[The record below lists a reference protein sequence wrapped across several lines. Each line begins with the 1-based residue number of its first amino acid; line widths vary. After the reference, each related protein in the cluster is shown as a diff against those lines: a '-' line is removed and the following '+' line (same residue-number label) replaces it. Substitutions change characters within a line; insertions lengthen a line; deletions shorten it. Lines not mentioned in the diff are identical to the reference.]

1 MGDFYWLTESGANGS
16 IVITPQV
23 SCMLFDFPEMNLCFA
38 QYGYKRIEF
47 KGKVSV
53 FCFAKNKIIFLLL
66 TISDP
71 QKRSLT
77 LKYPEFFIHT
87 INLPFLDKFD
97 KFCSVNI
104 NYI

>member
-1 MGDFYWLTESGANGS
+1 MGVFYWLTESGANGS

-53 FCFAKNKIIFLLL
+53 FCFAKNKII
-66 TISDP
+66 
-71 QKRSLT
+71 K
-77 LKYPEFFIHT
+77 FFIVNDFRSSET
-87 INLPFLDKFD
+87 FDNYPLNIQNFLF
-97 KFCSVNI
+97 I
-104 NYI
+104 P

>member
-1 MGDFYWLTESGANGS
+1 MGVFYWLTESGANGS

-71 QKRSLT
+71 QKRSL
-77 LKYPEFFIHT
+77 LNFEISRIFYSYYKSAFFRQI
-87 INLPFLDKFD
+87 
-97 KFCSVNI
+97 
-104 NYI
+104 

>member
-1 MGDFYWLTESGANGS
+1 MEVFYWLTESGANGS

-53 FCFAKNKIIFLLL
+53 FCFAENKITFLLL

-71 QKRSLT
+71 QKH

-87 INLPFLDKFD
+87 INLPFIDFD
-97 KFCSVNI
+97 WFCSVNI

>member
-1 MGDFYWLTESGANGS
+1 MGVFYWLTESGANGS

-53 FCFAKNKIIFLLL
+53 SVLLKTKYIF
-66 TISDP
+66 
-71 QKRSLT
+71 
-77 LKYPEFFIHT
+77 Y
-87 INLPFLDKFD
+87 
-97 KFCSVNI
+97 
-104 NYI
+104 Y